1 LPHHL
6 WLFFL
11 GTSTKEHLNELNTK
25 LYKLIKKLEKKGDY
39 DEYIQ

>member
-11 GTSTKEHLNELNTK
+11 DTSKKEHLNEFNTK
-25 LYKLIKKLEKKGDY
+25 FYKLIKKLEKKGDY